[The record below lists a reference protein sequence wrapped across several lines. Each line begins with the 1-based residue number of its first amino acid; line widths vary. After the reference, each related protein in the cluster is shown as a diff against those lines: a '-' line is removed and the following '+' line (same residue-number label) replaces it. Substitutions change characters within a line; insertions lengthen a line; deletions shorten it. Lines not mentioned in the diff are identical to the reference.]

1 MLEKCH
7 AMRDELETMQPAS
20 DNGVMII
27 CHRFILE
34 LGSFAKVECEANIY
48 E

>member
-27 CHRFILE
+27 CHRLE